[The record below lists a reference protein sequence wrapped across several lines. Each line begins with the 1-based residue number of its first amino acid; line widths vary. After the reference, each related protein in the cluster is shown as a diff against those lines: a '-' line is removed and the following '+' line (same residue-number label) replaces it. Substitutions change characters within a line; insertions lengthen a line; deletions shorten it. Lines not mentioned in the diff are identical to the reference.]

1 MPVSCASR
9 EDGVSQTHP
18 DEEELARFFRGELP
32 RSAAGPIVRHLL
44 TRCPR
49 CAQVT
54 RRLWELGDGEPG
66 SGVNEE
72 TEGEDGGGE
81 E

>member
-9 EDGVSQTHP
+9 EDGVTQTHP

-32 RSAAGPIVRHLL
+32 PSAARLVVRHLL

-49 CAQVT
+49 CSQVT
-54 RRLWELGDGEPG
+54 RRLWKLGDGGAG
-66 SGVNEE
+66 SDGEKE
-72 TEGEDGGGE
+72 IEGEGEGE

>member
-9 EDGVSQTHP
+9 EDGVSSTHP

-32 RSAAGPIVRHLL
+32 PSAARLVVRHLL
-44 TRCPR
+44 THCPR
-49 CAQVT
+49 CSQVT
-54 RRLWELGDGEPG
+54 RRLWKLGDEGAG
-66 SGVNEE
+66 SEI
-72 TEGEDGGGE
+72 EGEEEGEGE